1 MYDYI
6 LTLPLEI
13 STVWKQK
20 LSATTILFFINRYFF
35 MISSV
40 SGALTHIN
48 AIKNMTASRLY
59 ASQWLSMTSLSIS
72 GVREKQYTVGPPGML
87 TFSFYEGVK
96 WSLVYGLLVLRSLA
110 SLFGVCISAPMD
122 FSDLTSDSHFKWLS
136 NLLSPHLRHLRLQSV
151 DSLSVT
157 TLIHSQ
163 SRHWHRKSVLRVT
176 YVLFVNGLFKV

>member
-20 LSATTILFFINRYFF
+20 FSATTVLFFINRYFF
-35 MISSV
+35 MMSSV

-59 ASQWLSMTSLSIS
+59 ASQWLTMTSLSIS

-96 WSLVYGLLVLRSLA
+96 WSLVYGLSVLRSLP

-122 FSDLTSDSHFKWLS
+122 FLGLDFWYSFQMSQQSSFSALTQFAATIGWF
-136 NLLSPHLRHLRLQSV
+136 SV
-151 DSLSVT
+151 CYYPYT
-157 TLIHSQ
+157 
-163 SRHWHRKSVLRVT
+163 
-176 YVLFVNGLFKV
+176 